1 MLYSLLTLLN
11 SLNIQSNLYSFT
23 DGTFSINGFFLDWY
37 LKDSTLVL
45 LAYDS
50 NSNKHKV
57 AEFDLSF
64 TEHHHIA
71 NAISSILNSYQ
82 KDSYRESTLML

>member
-1 MLYSLLTLLN
+1 MLFNLLN
-11 SLNIQSNLYSFT
+11 SLNITTRAYSLE
-23 DGTFSINGFFLDWY
+23 DGTFSLNGFFLDWY
-37 LKDSTLVL
+37 LKDSILIV

-57 AEFDLSF
+57 AEFDLAF
-64 TEHHHIA
+64 TEHQHIA
-71 NAISSILNSYQ
+71 NAIYSILNSYQ